1 MTLRLSPHYVYS
13 LEGAKS
19 IAAKLAIERGVVHGM
34 QDIPTDGA
42 VETAEEEE
50 EPEEEEEDSESV
62 RILPKFTLMLLIH
75 SAQDVEIIM
84 DSETPNRS
92 RDFRYA
98 RETCLHNQ
106 LPKTMPR

>member
-1 MTLRLSPHYVYS
+1 MALHLSLNYFHR

-19 IAAKLAIERGVVHGM
+19 IATKPAMERGVVHSV

-62 RILPKFTLMLLIH
+62 RILLKSTLVLLIH

-98 RETCLHNQ
+98 HENCLHNQ
-106 LPKTMPR
+106 LPRTVPR